1 MAVEMDYQSTTEM
14 AEALVREH
22 SSASYI
28 RSLIIERFGKSPT
41 IKKIA
46 AMRGAYLRSQPDY
59 RRSSHN
65 CRPIPTDFADKARVM
80 TKAELQKH
88 YGVRW
93 NGTID
98 RWLKDV
104 GVQAKQ
110 YIPKANPI
118 HAMGR
123 PKPSFQVTK
132 QKDDYEV
139 AADTLRRQRFLVNRC
154 NQDGSYNLTGLYWR
168 VGRNVIT
175 ASELIQKASRYEC
188 QSSYRDISYR

>member
-1 MAVEMDYQSTTEM
+1 MAVEMDYRSTTEM
-14 AEALVREH
+14 AQALVREH

-46 AMRGAYLRSQPDY
+46 AMRGVYLRSQPDY
-59 RRSSHN
+59 KRSSHN
-65 CRPIPTDFADKARVM
+65 SRPIPDDFAQMARGM
-80 TKAELQKH
+80 TRAELQRH
-88 YGVRW
+88 YGVKW
-93 NGTID
+93 SGTIE

-104 GVQAKQ
+104 GVEPKQ
-110 YIPKANPI
+110 YIAKANPI

-123 PKPSFQVTK
+123 PKPSFQVSK

-154 NQDGSYNLTGLYWR
+154 NQDGSYNLTGKYWR

-175 ASELIQKASRYEC
+175 ASELIEKAARYEP
-188 QSSYRDISYR
+188 QSS